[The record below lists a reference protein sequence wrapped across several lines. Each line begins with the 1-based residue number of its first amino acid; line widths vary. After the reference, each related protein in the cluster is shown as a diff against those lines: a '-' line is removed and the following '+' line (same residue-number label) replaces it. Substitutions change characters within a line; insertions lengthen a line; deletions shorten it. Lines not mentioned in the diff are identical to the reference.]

1 MSWSDSRNNAV
12 RVPAPRRRADP
23 VANKPSA
30 GYALAPKGA
39 WATLSALCIAETP
52 IFPEQLTHN
61 ASLYLDAQ

>member
-1 MSWSDSRNNAV
+1 MMSWRDSRSSAV
-12 RVPAPRRRADP
+12 RVPTPRRRDDP

-52 IFPEQLTHN
+52 IVHE
-61 ASLYLDAQ
+61 